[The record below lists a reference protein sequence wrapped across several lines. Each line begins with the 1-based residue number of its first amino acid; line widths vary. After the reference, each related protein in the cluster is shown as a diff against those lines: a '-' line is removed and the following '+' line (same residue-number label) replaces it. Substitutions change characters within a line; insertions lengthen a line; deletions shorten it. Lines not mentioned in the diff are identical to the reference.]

1 MLKKSDLEILAKQC
15 TAEIRKAMKDSGTDA
30 SGKTS
35 REIFEVVSDYEIEIF
50 ANRGGFANVEAGQSK
65 GKRPYNFRDIIKQWI
80 LDKGISIAAMP
91 YSPNY
96 KGIDG
101 KIKFSNAK
109 DRGLYYAAGAIAYSN
124 AKKGSSLW
132 RSGGRRD
139 VFTPAVEK
147 LVDAVTEA
155 YAMELTTRIE
165 AIFINSELA

>member
-1 MLKKSDLEILAKQC
+1 MKKTDLEMLANNC
-15 TAEIRKAMKDSGTDA
+15 ISEIQKRMADTKTNA
-30 SGKTS
+30 SGGTS
-35 REIFEVVSDYEIEIF
+35 SGLYAEVSDYQITILS
-50 ANRGGFANVEAGQSK
+50 NRGGFTNVEAGQSK

-91 YSPNY
+91 YNPNY
-96 KGIDG
+96 NGFK
-101 KIKFSNAK
+101 KFGSASE
-109 DRGLYYAAGAIAYSN
+109 RGLYYAAGAIAYSN

>member
-1 MLKKSDLEILAKQC
+1 MLKTSTLSTLAKTC
-15 TAEIRKAMKDSGTDA
+15 ITEIQGAMDATKTNA

-35 REIFEVVSDYEIEIF
+35 GGLFAEVSDYQITILS
-50 ANRGGFANVEAGQSK
+50 NRGGFANVEAGQAK

-96 KGIDG
+96 NGFK
-101 KIKFSNAK
+101 KFGSPQE
-109 DRGLYYAAGAIAYSN
+109 RGLYYAAGAIAYAN
-124 AKKGSSLW
+124 MTKGSSLW

-139 VFTPAVEK
+139 VFTPAVER

-155 YAMELTTRIE
+155 YAMEINTRIE
-165 AIFINSELA
+165 AIFINSDLR

>member
-1 MLKKSDLEILAKQC
+1 MLKKSDLETLANKC
-15 TAEIRKAMKDSGTDA
+15 VSEIGEALDSTGTTA
-30 SGKTS
+30 SGKTKKGIYA
-35 REIFEVVSDYEIEIF
+35 EVSDYQITILS
-50 ANRGGFANVEAGQSK
+50 NRGGFANVEAGQSK

-101 KIKFSNAK
+101 KFKFSSAK

-132 RSGGRRD
+132 LKGGRRD
-139 VFTPAVEK
+139 VFTPAVER
-147 LVDAVTEA
+147 LVDAVTES
-155 YAMELTTRIE
+155 YAMEINTRIE
-165 AIFINSELA
+165 AIFINSELR

>member
-1 MLKKSDLEILAKQC
+1 MPKTSTLSTLAKTC
-15 TAEIRKAMKDSGTDA
+15 ITEIQGAMDATKTNA

-35 REIFEVVSDYEIEIF
+35 GGLFSEVSDYQITILS
-50 ANRGGFANVEAGQSK
+50 NRGGFANVEAGQAK

-80 LDKGISIAAMP
+80 IDKGISIAAMP

-101 KIKFSNAK
+101 KFKFSNAK
-109 DRGLYYAAGAIAYSN
+109 DRGLYYAAGAIAYNN

-139 VFTPAVEK
+139 VFTPAVER

-155 YAMELTTRIE
+155 YAMEINTRIE
-165 AIFINSELA
+165 SIFINSELR

>member
-1 MLKKSDLEILAKQC
+1 MLKTQTLETI
-15 TAEIRKAMKDSGTDA
+15 AEDCISEIQSAMEATGTNA

-35 REIFEVVSDYEIEIF
+35 SGLYSEVSDYQITIYS
-50 ANRGGFANVEAGQSK
+50 NRGGFANVEAGQSK

-80 LDKGISIAAMP
+80 LDKGLSIAAMP

-96 KGIDG
+96 NGFK
-101 KIKFSNAK
+101 KFGSAQE
-109 DRGLYYAAGAIAYSN
+109 RGLYYAAGAIAYSN

-147 LVDAVTEA
+147 LVDTVTEA
-155 YAMELTTRIE
+155 YANEINTRIE
-165 AIFINSELA
+165 AIFINSELR